1 MAVKK
6 EKLHAKGLEIA
17 IYTEDFRNEYISL
30 TDIAKY
36 RNADD
41 PRFVIQNWMRARD
54 VIDFLGIWEL
64 LHNPDFNRVNFEAVK
79 NEAGY
84 NRFVMT
90 PTKWI
95 EQTGARGIICKA
107 GRYGGGTFAHAD
119 IAMEFASWVSP
130 EFKLYMMK
138 DYRRLKLDENSR
150 LSLSWNLNR
159 EVSKLNYRVHT
170 DAIKQNLV
178 LPDLTPEQKSFV
190 YADEA
195 DVLNVALFGQTAR
208 QWRDV
213 NPSKKGN
220 IRDYATIQQL
230 LVLANMESYNAILI
244 TQGMPQNIRM
254 QSLRDMAVKQLDTLN
269 SLSVDN
275 LPQLPLN
282 EE

>member
-95 EQTGARGIICKA
+95 EQTGARGIISKA
-107 GRYGGGTFAHAD
+107 GRY
-119 IAMEFASWVSP
+119 ASAPSQ
-130 EFKLYMMK
+130 
-138 DYRRLKLDENSR
+138 RRINDT
-150 LSLSWNLNR
+150 
-159 EVSKLNYRVHT
+159 SKL
-170 DAIKQNLV
+170 Q
-178 LPDLTPEQKSFV
+178 
-190 YADEA
+190 
-195 DVLNVALFGQTAR
+195 
-208 QWRDV
+208 
-213 NPSKKGN
+213 
-220 IRDYATIQQL
+220 
-230 LVLANMESYNAILI
+230 
-244 TQGMPQNIRM
+244 
-254 QSLRDMAVKQLDTLN
+254 
-269 SLSVDN
+269 
-275 LPQLPLN
+275 
-282 EE
+282 